1 MLTLFHTT
9 VSNETLFRG
18 LLAEMGPE
26 IPSRHVVA
34 ADLLDRATAQGR
46 VTADIAADVKDRMRM
61 ALDDG
66 ARMLLCTCSTLG
78 TCADQMNDPR
88 VLRIDRAMARR
99 AVAKGGRVLVAACV
113 ASTLDPTVTLLR
125 ESAPPGQREV
135 PAPEI
140 PRMETPEIETLL
152 MADLWPRFQ
161 AGEQTLYWQGI
172 AERLRKRAPAFDCI
186 VLAQASMAGAADLL
200 SDLPIPVLASP
211 RIGMEAA
218 ITAYRNLR

>member
-9 VSNETLFRG
+9 ASNETLFRG

-26 IPSRHVVA
+26 IPAHHVLA

-46 VTADIAADVKDRMRM
+46 VTADIASDVKERMRA

-78 TCADQMNDPR
+78 TCADEMNDPR
-88 VLRIDRAMARR
+88 VLRIDRAMARQ
-99 AVAKGGRVLVAACV
+99 ATAKGGRVLVAECV
-113 ASTLDPTVTLLR
+113 ASTVEPTVKLLR
-125 ESAPPGQREV
+125 ESAP
-135 PAPEI
+135 
-140 PRMETPEIETLL
+140 ETTQIETLL
-152 MADLWPRFQ
+152 MADLWPHFK
-161 AGEQTLYWQGI
+161 AGERTLYWQGI
-172 AERLRKRAPAFDCI
+172 AERLRKQASAYDCI

-200 SDLPIPVLASP
+200 GDLPVPVLSSP

>member
-9 VSNETLFRG
+9 ASNEILFRG

-26 IPSRHVVA
+26 IPSRHVLA
-34 ADLLDRATAQGR
+34 ADLLDRATAEGR
-46 VTADIAADVKDRMRM
+46 VTDDIAADVKDRMRV

-78 TCADQMNDPR
+78 TCADEMNDPR
-88 VLRIDRAMARR
+88 VLRIDRAMARQ
-99 AVAKGGRVLVAACV
+99 AVAQGGRVLVAACV
-113 ASTLDPTVTLLR
+113 ASTLEPTLKLLR
-125 ESAPPGQREV
+125 ESAS
-135 PAPEI
+135 
-140 PRMETPEIETLL
+140 ETTQIETLL
-152 MADLWPRFQ
+152 MADLWPHFQ
-161 AGEQTLYWQGI
+161 AGERTLYWQGI
-172 AERLRKRAPAFDCI
+172 AERLREQASAYDCI

-200 SDLPIPVLASP
+200 SDFLVPVLSSP

>member
-9 VSNETLFRG
+9 ASNETLFRG

-26 IPSRHVVA
+26 IPARHVLA

-46 VTADIAADVKDRMRM
+46 VTADIAADVKDRMQA

-78 TCADQMNDPR
+78 TCADEMNDPR
-88 VLRIDRAMARR
+88 VSRIDRAMARQ
-99 AVAKGGRVLVAACV
+99 ATAQGGRVLVAACV
-113 ASTLDPTVTLLR
+113 ASTLEPTVKLLR
-125 ESAPPGQREV
+125 ESSPPARAEV
-135 PAPEI
+135 AAPEM
-140 PRMETPEIETLL
+140 PRIEPPQIETLL
-152 MADLWPRFQ
+152 MADLWPHFQ
-161 AGEQTLYWQGI
+161 AGERTLYWEGI
-172 AERLRKRAPAFDCI
+172 AERLRKQASAYDCI

-200 SDLPIPVLASP
+200 SDLPVPVLSSP
-211 RIGMEAA
+211 RIGIEVA

>member
-9 VSNETLFRG
+9 ASNETLFRG
-18 LLAEMGPE
+18 LLAEMSPE

-46 VTADIAADVKDRMRM
+46 VTADIAADVKDRMRA

-113 ASTLDPTVTLLR
+113 ASTLDPTVALLR
-125 ESAPPGQREV
+125 EPASPGQRE
-135 PAPEI
+135 
-140 PRMETPEIETLL
+140 TPQIETLL
-152 MADLWPRFQ
+152 MADLWPHFQ
-161 AGEQTLYWQGI
+161 LGEPMVYWQGI
-172 AERLRKRAPAFDCI
+172 AERLRERASAFDCI

-200 SDLPIPVLASP
+200 SDLPIPVLSSP

>member
-1 MLTLFHTT
+1 MLTFFHTT
-9 VSNETLFRG
+9 ASNETLFRG

-26 IPSRHVVA
+26 IPSRHVLA
-34 ADLLDRATAQGR
+34 ADLLDRATAEGR
-46 VTADIAADVKDRMRM
+46 VTPEIAADVKTRMRA

-88 VLRIDRAMARR
+88 VMRIDRPMAQR
-99 AVAKGGRVLVAACV
+99 AAAADGRVLVAACV

-125 ESAPPGQREV
+125 ESGPHAR
-135 PAPEI
+135 
-140 PRMETPEIETLL
+140 IETLL
-152 MADLWPRFQ
+152 MADLWPHFQ
-161 AGEQTLYWQGI
+161 AGDRTLYWQEI
-172 AERLRKRAPAFDCI
+172 AERLRQQASAFGCI

-200 SDLPIPVLASP
+200 RDLPVPVLSSP

-218 ITAYRNLR
+218 IAAYRNLR

>member
-9 VSNETLFRG
+9 ASNETLFRG

-26 IPSRHVVA
+26 IPARHVLA
-34 ADLLDRATAQGR
+34 ADLLDRATAEGR
-46 VTADIAADVKDRMRM
+46 VTAEIATDVKDRMQA

-78 TCADQMNDPR
+78 TCADEMNDPR
-88 VLRIDRAMARR
+88 VLRIDRAMARQ
-99 AVAKGGRVLVAACV
+99 ATAQGGRVLVAACV
-113 ASTLDPTVTLLR
+113 ASTLEPTVKLLR
-125 ESAPPGQREV
+125 ESAPP
-135 PAPEI
+135 AP
-140 PRMETPEIETLL
+140 MEPPQIETLL
-152 MADLWPRFQ
+152 MADLWPHFQ
-161 AGEQTLYWQGI
+161 AGDLTLYWQGI
-172 AERLRKRAPAFDCI
+172 AGRLREQASGFDCI

-200 SDLPIPVLASP
+200 SDSPVPVLSSP

>member
-9 VSNETLFRG
+9 ASNETLFRG

-26 IPSRHVVA
+26 IPSRHVLA

-46 VTADIAADVKDRMRM
+46 VTDDIAADVKDRMQA

-78 TCADQMNDPR
+78 TCADEMNDPR

-99 AVAKGGRVLVAACV
+99 AIAQGGRVLVAACV
-113 ASTLDPTVTLLR
+113 ASTLEPTVKLLR
-125 ESAPPGQREV
+125 ESAP
-135 PAPEI
+135 
-140 PRMETPEIETLL
+140 ETTQIETLL

-161 AGEQTLYWQGI
+161 AGEPTLYWQGI
-172 AERLRKRAPAFDCI
+172 ADRLRARAAGFGCI

-200 SDLPIPVLASP
+200 SDLPIPVLSSP
-211 RIGMEAA
+211 RIGLEAA
-218 ITAYRNLR
+218 IAAYRNLS

>member
-9 VSNETLFRG
+9 ASNETLFRG
-18 LLAEMGPE
+18 LLTEMGPE
-26 IPSRHVVA
+26 IPSRHVLA
-34 ADLLDRATAQGR
+34 ADLLDRATAEGR
-46 VTADIAADVKDRMRM
+46 VTPEIAADVKARMRA

-88 VLRIDRAMARR
+88 VMRIDRAMAQR
-99 AVAKGGRVLVAACV
+99 AAATDGRVLVAACV

-125 ESAPPGQREV
+125 EAGPQMR
-135 PAPEI
+135 
-140 PRMETPEIETLL
+140 IETLL
-152 MADLWPRFQ
+152 MADLWPHFQ
-161 AGEQTLYWQGI
+161 LGEHMVYWQRI
-172 AERLRKRAPAFDCI
+172 AERLRKQASAFDCI

-200 SDLPIPVLASP
+200 HDLPIPVLSSP

-218 ITAYRNLR
+218 IAAYRNLR